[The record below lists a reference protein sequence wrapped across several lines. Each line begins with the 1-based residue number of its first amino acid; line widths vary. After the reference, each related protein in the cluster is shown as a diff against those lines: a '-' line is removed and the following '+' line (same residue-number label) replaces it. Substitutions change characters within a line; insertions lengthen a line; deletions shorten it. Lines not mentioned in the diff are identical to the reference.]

1 MSDFD
6 SDERSVQDSR
16 PRELYTLVIG
26 NQTYRLASGVR
37 SISYGGNIYKAF
49 QISRNEAGVSEE
61 TNSPKQLQ
69 ITLPMSHPACQRY
82 MAYATPP
89 KIATVSIARLQLNSG
104 GAIGLWSGDIVSIG
118 FSRHMATFLVTTTA
132 SRVMMRVLPTVTVG
146 DQCAHALYDRNC
158 TINRDSYKVTATV
171 IQVDGRKIKVD
182 IGSGH
187 ANPWSVFGD
196 VYHPGTG
203 ERMDIVSQQDLG
215 PPSTVV
221 WLTMQA
227 PIVGLNTGDSVEVS
241 PGCDHTIATC
251 LSKFNNKD
259 NFGGFPS
266 LPLFNPFVFEKLG
279 VWTGGIGAP

>member
-82 MAYATPP
+82 MAFGTPP
-89 KIATVSIARLQLNSG
+89 KSCSVNIVRLQLNSG
-104 GAIGLWSGDIVSIG
+104 AAMAQWTGDIISIG
-118 FSRHMATFLVTTTA
+118 FNRHMATFLVASTA
-132 SRVMMRVLPTVTVG
+132 SRVMMRVLGVTVG
-146 DQCAHALYDRNC
+146 DQCSHALYDSMCTVDRNAFKL
-158 TINRDSYKVTATV
+158 TTTV
-171 IQVDGRKIKVD
+171 LQVDGRKIKVD
-182 IGSGH
+182 GGSGH
-187 ANPWSVFGD
+187 LSPWWVYGD
-196 VYHPGTG
+196 AYHPGTG

-241 PGCDHTIATC
+241 PGCDHTITTGC
-251 LSKFNNKD
+251 FTKFNNKD
-259 NFGGFPS
+259 NFGGMPS
-266 LPLFNPFVFEKLG
+266 LPNFNPFVFNVLG
-279 VWTGGIGAP
+279 SILKGSGG